1 MFCLLNLCPMAFVML
16 FPYGKSI
23 LITGGSSGIGRA
35 AAELFAEKG
44 YTVWAAS
51 RHCEEKT
58 EKLGSGEIISIKMD
72 VCNEES
78 VKSGVEKIASE
89 TGLGIVLCCAGM
101 GIAGAA
107 EDTFEEDARRQFE
120 VNYFGV
126 LRVNRHV
133 LPIFRNQGKGLVLI
147 MSSVAGRVPLPYQSH
162 YASSKYAID
171 AYAQALRSET
181 KDFGIRVC
189 IIEPGDTK
197 TGFTDA
203 RKMSLPENSPYREHC
218 ESAVARM
225 AHDEENGASP
235 LKPAMAALKA
245 SEKENPPVHI
255 TVGAMYKAVMVLK
268 RILPD
273 RLFLDAIGK
282 IYK

>member
-1 MFCLLNLCPMAFVML
+1 MQGECRCH
-16 FPYGKSI
+16 I
-23 LITGGSSGIGRA
+23 RA
-35 AAELFAEKG
+35 
-44 YTVWAAS
+44 
-51 RHCEEKT
+51 
-58 EKLGSGEIISIKMD
+58 
-72 VCNEES
+72 
-78 VKSGVEKIASE
+78 
-89 TGLGIVLCCAGM
+89 
-101 GIAGAA
+101 
-107 EDTFEEDARRQFE
+107 
-120 VNYFGV
+120 
-126 LRVNRHV
+126 
-133 LPIFRNQGKGLVLI
+133 
-147 MSSVAGRVPLPYQSH
+147 H

-171 AYAQALRSET
+171 AYAQALRAET

-273 RLFLDAIGK
+273 RLFLGAIGK